1 MKTVGVIANIGK
13 PRACDVLRRIETLAA
28 RFELTLL
35 AETATAKL
43 MHNVNSVPHD
53 ELLQRSE
60 VLLALGGDGTMIRA
74 VRELDGMDRPVL
86 GVNIGGL
93 GFLTTVS
100 EHELELALEC
110 LASNRFTLAPAP
122 ILTCTVVRQKQP
134 LVKFRALND
143 VVVRTGASGRMI
155 ALDVSIDNDPL
166 TSYRCDGL
174 IVATS
179 AGSTGHSLSAGG
191 PILTPGTHAFLLSLI
206 CPHTLSS
213 RPIVFP
219 DQSRI
224 QVRIA
229 HCAGDLQLSID
240 GQVGHPLGQEDTIEV
255 SRSSKDARFVR
266 LPGHSYFR
274 VLREKL
280 HWSGRNA

>member
-1 MKTVGVIANIGK
+1 MKTIGIVANIGK
-13 PRACDVLRRIETLAA
+13 PRACDVLRRIESLAS
-28 RFELTLL
+28 RFGLVLL
-35 AETATAKL
+35 AESTAAKL
-43 MHNVNSVPHD
+43 MNNTSAVPHD

-60 VLLALGGDGTMIRA
+60 ALLALGGDGTMIRA
-74 VRELDGMDRPVL
+74 IRELDGMDRPVL

-100 EHELELALEC
+100 ENELEHAMEC
-110 LASNRFTLAPAP
+110 LATDRFTLAPSP
-122 ILTCTVVRQKQP
+122 ILDCTVVRQGQS
-134 LVKFRALND
+134 LASFRALND

-155 ALDVSIDNDPL
+155 ALDVSIDDDPL

-191 PILTPGTHAFLLSLI
+191 PILTPGTNAFLLSII

-219 DQSRI
+219 DQSRVR
-224 QVRIA
+224 VRIS

-255 SRSSKDARFVR
+255 RRSSKDARFVR

-280 HWSGRNA
+280 HWSGRNT